1 MAVDL
6 APTHIPPTCKH
17 ILGPEIMACAYFL
30 LIALENIKAF
40 PDMCFLPKSQIELCI
55 ISSSNCHNTQFSSI
69 LFTFGAKDK

>member
-40 PDMCFLPKSQIELCI
+40 PDMCFLPKSQIELYY
-55 ISSSNCHNTQFSSI
+55 
-69 LFTFGAKDK
+69 K